1 MKRLWKRRKNNS
13 KKKYLITFHY
23 VHLIEYSLFLR
34 TVNMIHMHVETSDTK
49 GILKFPIL
57 KKGQRKKNLKHE
69 NKPTSQTNK
78 LSSFKFILF

>member
-1 MKRLWKRRKNNS
+1 
-13 KKKYLITFHY
+13 
-23 VHLIEYSLFLR
+23 
-34 TVNMIHMHVETSDTK
+34 MIHMHVETSDTK